1 MFFVHFGVSNVFF
14 FNWKICASDKV
25 IAEGDDVGRV
35 LANIN
40 DGVNDLQRN
49 IINQYSD
56 NIASA
61 SNKQKGNFVEM
72 ATDLKLADEGYI
84 PLHTRIDDINAA
96 GHNGIDAVMEKN
108 GQYFIVESKFSST
121 TTPSL
126 NPSTSTLPKQMSD
139 AWIQRPGELANVV
152 GGDAVLAQQ
161 ILTSNYTRV
170 LSTHGPNGNTIY
182 KLVDSLGNIG
192 SIWTP

>member
-1 MFFVHFGVSNVFF
+1 
-14 FNWKICASDKV
+14 
-25 IAEGDDVGRV
+25 
-35 LANIN
+35 
-40 DGVNDLQRN
+40 
-49 IINQYSD
+49 
-56 NIASA
+56 
-61 SNKQKGNFVEM
+61 M
-72 ATDLKLADEGYI
+72 ATDLKLVDEGYI
-84 PLHTRIDDINAA
+84 PLHTRIDDIEAA

-170 LSTHGPNGNTIY
+170 LATHGPNGNTIY
-182 KLVDSLGNIG
+182 KLVSSFGNIG
-192 SIWTP
+192 GIWTP